1 MSIIQ
6 KSSLAVILAVLHTA
20 WGQSNSLIF
29 GGGYAPPVPIV
40 IAPGTLI
47 TLFVQSIGTQPTST
61 ITASGL
67 PLPVKLA
74 GFSVALKQVRSPQ
87 GPIPVPILA
96 VFTIEACAAQILL
109 GPCGRLTGINV
120 QIPFELIPNTLLG
133 APVAFNSAHLIVS
146 DEAGNQAI
154 IEAVTDTDN
163 IHILRAN
170 DTLRAPGKSYY
181 ERPAGLP
188 LVTHTD
194 GKLVTG
200 DNPAQSG
207 EILILYAVGLGLV
220 MPQAK
225 SGEATPLPA
234 PVVEVYTDF
243 TYNFTGES
251 SPHLPLRNEVN
262 RKATLF
268 AGLTPGSVGLYQV
281 NFMVPELPLQFQKRC
296 DTFLSTNLTVS
307 IGGLRSFDGVA
318 ICVRVP

>member
-1 MSIIQ
+1 M
-6 KSSLAVILAVLHTA
+6 
-20 WGQSNSLIF
+20 
-29 GGGYAPPVPIV
+29 
-40 IAPGTLI
+40 
-47 TLFVQSIGTQPTST
+47 
-61 ITASGL
+61 
-67 PLPVKLA
+67 
-74 GFSVALKQVRSPQ
+74 
-87 GPIPVPILA
+87 
-96 VFTIEACAAQILL
+96 
-109 GPCGRLTGINV
+109 
-120 QIPFELIPNTLLG
+120 
-133 APVAFNSAHLIVS
+133 AFNSAHLIVS

-170 DTLRAPGKSYY
+170 DTLMAPGKSYY